1 MIILLRGLHVPAC
14 SKESPEKSPSVE
26 PPIKEKTGS
35 VKLYLLFVEAVGC
48 GTPGPG
54 CKVPVGIPVWPCLA
68 LCECPASLFVLR
80 DACAHHP
87 PTIEW
92 LWKGPGPVRLQEV
105 WEQESADQHVGKEAA
120 YHPLSVPASLLL
132 PSGRVARFL
141 MIIFKSVRP
150 LLICKSLCLICIPDP
165 GGPNSAYGKWNTV

>member
-1 MIILLRGLHVPAC
+1 MAHTYLLALKKAQ
-14 SKESPEKSPSVE
+14 EKSPSVD

-54 CKVPVGIPVWPCLA
+54 WEVPVGIPVWPCLA

-92 LWKGPGPVRLQEV
+92 LCKGPGA
-105 WEQESADQHVGKEAA
+105 SEA
-120 YHPLSVPASLLL
+120 
-132 PSGRVARFL
+132 SGRLGAGECRPARREGSCISPTL
-141 MIIFKSVRP
+141 SS
-150 LLICKSLCLICIPDP
+150 SLSPP
-165 GGPNSAYGKWNTV
+165 TQWQGGKVLNDNF